1 MAKGDG
7 SITPARNKKGEVIK
21 GRWRVALCF
30 GRDPITGKQNRVV
43 RIVNGTK
50 ADARKVRDQ
59 IRSEHEQGLKFSQ
72 DLMTFSEMCKLWT
85 SSRHGNGIASETT
98 IALDAQRL
106 THIEA
111 YIGHIPLR
119 NLDVATVEKAYI

>member
-1 MAKGDG
+1 MAKDDG

-30 GRDPITGKQNRVV
+30 GRDIITGKQNRVV

-59 IRSEHEQGLKFSQ
+59 VRSEHEQGLKFNQ
-72 DLMTFSEMCKLWT
+72 DLMTFSEICKPGRPRAT
-85 SSRHGNGIASETT
+85 ATASRA
-98 IALDAQRL
+98 R
-106 THIEA
+106 
-111 YIGHIPLR
+111 PR
-119 NLDVATVEKAYI
+119 